1 MRYLDSSAL
10 VKRYVKEP
18 GTENLAARIT
28 AEQSTG
34 QALFTSALTFAEVH
48 HAISRKLREKAPSVV
63 ASREAK
69 EVFEVDWTNYFTVI
83 ELAVGVLGF
92 IPEIFERTTLKSSDA
107 VHLASALWIR
117 NLFRLSSRHGPKG
130 SKVSLAT
137 SDLALAKEACRWNL
151 EVFNPETP

>member
-1 MRYLDSSAL
+1 MLYLDSSAL

-18 GTENLAARIT
+18 GTENLATRIT
-28 AEQSTG
+28 AEQSAG
-34 QALFTSALTFAEVH
+34 QVLFTSALTFAEVH
-48 HAISRKLREKAPSVV
+48 HSISRKLREKALSVV

-69 EVFEVDWTNYFTVI
+69 EVFEVDWINHFTVI

-117 NLFRLSSRHGPKG
+117 DLFRLSSRYGPRG
-130 SKVSLAT
+130 SKVTFAT
-137 SDLALAKEACRWNL
+137 SDLALAKETPGWNL
-151 EVFNPETP
+151 EIFNPETP